1 MAVVKFVSD
10 KDCQIFIDMELAGK
24 VTSDSMLKV
33 TLEAG
38 GYLIQVK
45 DEDGNLIKEYDL
57 EIDPS
62 DNQLLQKIDG
72 VDNKLDDTIRNL
84 MNDSS
89 LVFHCDR
96 ASFSHNDLYGF
107 VDKKL
112 NVVIPP
118 IYYSVNKFVDDK
130 AFVVRDFPEGRKT
143 TMIDSNGNMFF
154 NRWYDYIGESDDTI
168 LLGIDN
174 RIIVYSKTKCDKIA
188 EYFNAG
194 YDFND
199 SFVPVYTID
208 GKDKLY
214 GYIDFSGKVV
224 VPFIFSKIENFSIV
238 NNISQV
244 KVELFDIETCLV
256 KKWFDKQDT
265 IWGEEDII
273 ELISDLLQD
282 VYYGNNDYR
291 WNISAVNRD
300 GHLLIKIVIESEWD
314 NSFHK
319 EIFEEADRILHI
331 KSGYVVCR
339 YQNRIKVVVIDIENQ
354 DVICYFFESDDAIPI
369 FREIYYNAATQLY
382 PCAFIINNN
391 DYYGIVDRDSNQIV
405 PCEYEIIE
413 SYPSKDG
420 EVYAILR
427 KDGKSALCDILNK
440 TMLTKFIYDNI
451 SLYESVT
458 EMTFLL
464 KKGGKYGLM
473 KGTKLIPANYDKI
486 IVGNHFNIIASR
498 DTYGIIDDDNNIIL
512 PTDYQEIS
520 ILEDKY
526 IRVKNK
532 NGYSL
537 GCATDGKIY
546 NEVFDRI
553 CLLENDYDSNSI
565 LDFVLVEKNGNQGCI
580 SLSKG
585 EVKIPIEY
593 DKIELV
599 SVNRHYPE
607 IVSVCFLL
615 YKDEKVGY
623 CEFGY
628 YYIETDFDIILGSS
642 YKGPIEYSYFVE
654 PNFEECIL
662 LTNEYGVLNNYCMHY
677 AAVRKGNK
685 WGILD
690 QKPRDITYQAIN
702 LNLKSEHMP
711 NYEDL
716 DFKYVSIEDLKTD
729 ADNEF
734 KRRYNKYYHPWT
746 IRRDSY
752 GEDCVLKK

>member
-1 MAVVKFVSD
+1 
-10 KDCQIFIDMELAGK
+10 
-24 VTSDSMLKV
+24 
-33 TLEAG
+33 
-38 GYLIQVK
+38 
-45 DEDGNLIKEYDL
+45 
-57 EIDPS
+57 
-62 DNQLLQKIDG
+62 
-72 VDNKLDDTIRNL
+72 
-84 MNDSS
+84 
-89 LVFHCDR
+89 
-96 ASFSHNDLYGF
+96 
-107 VDKKL
+107 
-112 NVVIPP
+112 
-118 IYYSVNKFVDDK
+118 
-130 AFVVRDFPEGRKT
+130 
-143 TMIDSNGNMFF
+143 
-154 NRWYDYIGESDDTI
+154 
-168 LLGIDN
+168 
-174 RIIVYSKTKCDKIA
+174 
-188 EYFNAG
+188 
-194 YDFND
+194 
-199 SFVPVYTID
+199 
-208 GKDKLY
+208 
-214 GYIDFSGKVV
+214 
-224 VPFIFSKIENFSIV
+224 
-238 NNISQV
+238 
-244 KVELFDIETCLV
+244 
-256 KKWFDKQDT
+256 
-265 IWGEEDII
+265 
-273 ELISDLLQD
+273 
-282 VYYGNNDYR
+282 
-291 WNISAVNRD
+291 
-300 GHLLIKIVIESEWD
+300 
-314 NSFHK
+314 
-319 EIFEEADRILHI
+319 
-331 KSGYVVCR
+331 
-339 YQNRIKVVVIDIENQ
+339 
-354 DVICYFFESDDAIPI
+354 
-369 FREIYYNAATQLY
+369 
-382 PCAFIINNN
+382 
-391 DYYGIVDRDSNQIV
+391 
-405 PCEYEIIE
+405 
-413 SYPSKDG
+413 
-420 EVYAILR
+420 
-427 KDGKSALCDILNK
+427 
-440 TMLTKFIYDNI
+440 MLTKFTYDNI

-464 KKGGKYGLM
+464 ERRGKYGLM

-486 IVGNHFNIIASR
+486 IVGNHYNIIASR
-498 DTYGIIDDDNNIIL
+498 DSYGIINDDNNIIL
-512 PTDYQEIS
+512 PTHYQEIS